1 MSETTATVT
10 CWRLRLNLI
19 VIGWK
24 INCLLKHF
32 TIYTL
37 HSGQVWGLIW
47 TKLQE
52 AIFWTY
58 FVVNRCFLG
67 TIDVFRHFPLF

>member
-32 TIYTL
+32 TMYTL
-37 HSGQVWGLIW
+37 F
-47 TKLQE
+47 TN
-52 AIFWTY
+52 
-58 FVVNRCFLG
+58 VN
-67 TIDVFRHFPLF
+67 

>member
-32 TIYTL
+32 TMYTM
-37 HSGQVWGLIW
+37 LINSDLLCE
-47 TKLQE
+47 TL
-52 AIFWTY
+52 I
-58 FVVNRCFLG
+58 N
-67 TIDVFRHFPLF
+67 